1 MIRRTTVAYA
11 VIVLALAAPLAALT
25 PGTDVLVPAVAL
37 AGDWRT
43 DLYIFNYDTQTA
55 TVDVELLIRGQANPT
70 PESQTFVI
78 APGETA
84 VLENVLADT
93 FGKGSFAG
101 AFRVTADYEVVV
113 NTRIFNYKD
122 GVTFGQGFEGI
133 PRDMAVQAGEHT
145 DIVGAAKNAS
155 FRTNLVMI
163 DATGDFA
170 QAAPSQVRVSLH
182 DEHGSEVATVDL
194 ELGGFQPFLQSL
206 DHASVFGAGL
216 PDVSYGTLHCEV
228 LQGAVIFAASKI
240 DNDRATGDP
249 TTLAAWTGGSGHP
262 EPPPTGDVFL
272 YAANGE
278 DDVEDVSIE
287 EWSSGSTL
295 TEITD
300 DPDYGRVMQVDPG
313 NLWGAPSSCI
323 AFANIGEFEANFD
336 AIVFKIKSADLTAI
350 LVKVPEIE
358 LVYPFAEGTDLGNGW
373 VEITAPLSDFV
384 GTEPGNTQFGIHGG
398 YGNGGTFFIT
408 DVKLT
413 IDEE

>member
-1 MIRRTTVAYA
+1 M
-11 VIVLALAAPLAALT
+11 
-25 PGTDVLVPAVAL
+25 
-37 AGDWRT
+37 
-43 DLYIFNYDTQTA
+43 
-55 TVDVELLIRGQANPT
+55 
-70 PESQTFVI
+70 
-78 APGETA
+78 
-84 VLENVLADT
+84 LADT

-133 PRDMAVQAGEHT
+133 PRDMAVQAGERT
-145 DIVGAAKNAS
+145 DIIGAAKNAN

-182 DEHGSEVATVDL
+182 DEHGAEVASVDL

-206 DHASVFGAGL
+206 DHASVFGPSL

-249 TTLAAWTGGSGHP
+249 TTLAAWSGGSGHP
-262 EPPPTGDVFL
+262 EPPPTGDVYL
-272 YAANGE
+272 YSSTGD
-278 DDVEDVSIE
+278 DDVSSEIS
-287 EWSSGSTL
+287 EWNSGSTL
-295 TEITD
+295 TELALD
-300 DPDYGRVMQVDPG
+300 GFDRVMQVDPG
-313 NLWGAPSSCI
+313 NGWGAPSSCI
-323 AFANIGEFEANFD
+323 AFMEIGDYQTNFD
-336 AIVFKIKSADLTAI
+336 SIVFKIKSDDLSAI
-350 LVKVPEIE
+350 YVKVPEVEIPF
-358 LVYPFAEGTDLGNGW
+358 PFAEATDLGDGW
-373 VEITAPLSDFV
+373 YEVTAPFAMFT
-384 GTEPGNTQFGIHGG
+384 GTVDGTTQIGIHGG
-398 YGNGGTFFIT
+398 YSNGGTFFIT

>member
-1 MIRRTTVAYA
+1 MFRRTCIAYVAIL
-11 VIVLALAAPLAALT
+11 VALVAPVAALT
-25 PGTDVLVPAVAL
+25 PGTDVIVPAVAL

-84 VLENVLADT
+84 VLENVLADS

-133 PRDMAVQAGEHT
+133 PRDMAVQAGERT

-182 DEHGSEVATVDL
+182 DEHGMEVASVDL
-194 ELGGFQPFLQSL
+194 ELGGFEPFLQSI
-206 DHASVFGAGL
+206 DHVSVFGAGL
-216 PDVSYGTLHCEV
+216 PDIGYGTLHCEV

-240 DNDRATGDP
+240 DNDSATGDP
-249 TTLAAWTGGSGHP
+249 TTLAAWSGGSGHP
-262 EPPPTGDVFL
+262 EPPPTGDVYL

-278 DDVEDVSIE
+278 DDIEDISIE

-295 TEITD
+295 TELTD

-323 AFANIGEFEANFD
+323 AFANSGEFESNFD
-336 AIVFKIKSADLTAI
+336 AIVFKIKSTDLTAI
-350 LVKVPEIE
+350 LVKVPEVE
-358 LVYPFAEGTDLGNGW
+358 LTYPFAGGTDLGNGW

-408 DVKLT
+408 DVMLT
-413 IDEE
+413 VEAE